1 MLEHRSTVH
10 GDGSMVHGEALGNAF
25 CENSHARHR
34 TMKSS
39 ANKTVGEDERVL
51 ESSTQQRRAVTQQD
65 YYTPPQ
71 AADILQI
78 TRRRV
83 NQMLNAGLLQ
93 GEKLENGRWRIPAAA
108 VAALLT
114 KRSRRPAALRGGPR
128 VDETLEFLADRI
140 SLLENRLERQA
151 DALNRALNHSDRIEE
166 ELMSRIRELEEEL
179 NRQKH

>member
-1 MLEHRSTVH
+1 
-10 GDGSMVHGEALGNAF
+10 
-25 CENSHARHR
+25 
-34 TMKSS
+34 MKSS

-93 GEKLENGRWRIPAAA
+93 GEKLKNGRWRIPAAA

-151 DALNRALNHSDRIEE
+151 DALNRALNHADRIEE

-179 NRQKH
+179 NRRKD